1 LPCFFPL
8 RLGGTLQNP
17 ARSCQK
23 GLKKMGRR
31 QTEISYQSEAAY
43 LKSVLL
49 WLQECWTEPAP
60 RYYPFGQIDQ
70 GLKRHSV
77 SSARTGSDK
86 QDVIMDI
93 PAFLPPRKRY
103 HL

>member
-1 LPCFFPL
+1 
-8 RLGGTLQNP
+8 
-17 ARSCQK
+17 
-23 GLKKMGRR
+23 MGRR

-93 PAFLPPRKRY
+93 PAFLPLRKRY

>member
-1 LPCFFPL
+1 MVVFNDPVPVE
-8 RLGGTLQNP
+8 NP
-17 ARSCQK
+17 A
-23 GLKKMGRR
+23 
-31 QTEISYQSEAAY
+31 
-43 LKSVLL
+43 
-49 WLQECWTEPAP
+49 LQAP

-70 GLKRHSV
+70 GLKRRSV